1 MEDFE
6 KLGAFYLGKRYDLE
20 ASNLTDELVLYDS
33 KDLNTHAVIIG
44 MTGSGK
50 TGLGIGLI
58 EEAAIDHVP
67 VIAID
72 PKGDLGNLML
82 TFPQLAASDFE
93 PWVDPREATRKG
105 LDMAAYAQAQAN
117 LWEKGLGDWG
127 QSKARIAKLKAAAD
141 ITLYTPGS
149 SAGVP
154 VSALQAFRAP
164 DPDLID
170 ADPDLYRDS
179 VQATATGI
187 LALLG
192 IESDPLTSR
201 EHILLSRV
209 LDYEWREGRD
219 LDLAGLIARI
229 QSPPFDRIGVMDLD
243 GFYPQKAR
251 FELAM
256 RLNNLLAA
264 PGFEAW
270 LKGEPLDAAKLLHTA
285 DGKPRVSIMSIAHL
299 ADSERMFFVTLL
311 LNEIIRWMRTQ
322 PGTGSLRAILYMDE
336 LFGYMPPVANPP
348 TKALFL
354 TLLKQARAYG
364 LGLVLST
371 QNPVDLDYKGLSNT
385 GTWFIGRLQ
394 TERDKARVME
404 GLEGAA
410 AGGDF
415 DRGRMQEVLAGL
427 GKRRF
432 LLHNVHETE
441 DVVFNTRWVMSYLA
455 GPLTRGQ
462 IKRLVPQATAATTTA
477 AAVSAAKVPAGEG
490 LSVTPPV
497 LGPGLASL
505 YLPANSG
512 DGDQLVYQAR
522 LLVAATTSF
531 HQARLNI
538 DEERDWTFTCELDAG
553 PGGLNFDAAEDIGIV
568 LDDLDSDAEA
578 DSQFLPAGSIS
589 HAELIKAKTRF
600 KRWLR
605 TEHPLRLWKSTTL
618 KAVSQP
624 GETEGDFRVRLQQL
638 GNERRDKAVE
648 KLRAK
653 FAGKTRT
660 LEDRIMR
667 ARQAVEREGQ
677 QASKRKLDTAISIG
691 SAILGAVLGRRITRT
706 SASKIGTAAKGYGGI
721 RKEAGDVARA
731 KQRVA
736 ALEAD
741 LLALSQDFDAQV
753 EDLDSA
759 YDAQADELKEQAVR
773 AKSADIDVRFIGVG
787 FVPYW
792 RDQDT
797 GILTCAWEV

>member
-1 MEDFE
+1 
-6 KLGAFYLGKRYDLE
+6 
-20 ASNLTDELVLYDS
+20 
-33 KDLNTHAVIIG
+33 
-44 MTGSGK
+44 
-50 TGLGIGLI
+50 
-58 EEAAIDHVP
+58 
-67 VIAID
+67 
-72 PKGDLGNLML
+72 
-82 TFPQLAASDFE
+82 
-93 PWVDPREATRKG
+93 
-105 LDMAAYAQAQAN
+105 

-127 QSKARIAKLKAAAD
+127 QSKARIEKLKAAAQV
-141 ITLYTPGS
+141 TLYTPGS

-164 DPDLID
+164 DADLIE

-192 IESDPLTSR
+192 VESDPLTSR

-209 LDYEWREGRD
+209 LDHEWRGGKD

-229 QSPPFDRIGVMDLD
+229 QTPPFDRIGVMDLD

-270 LKGEPLDAAKLLHTA
+270 LKGEPLDVAKLLHTST
-285 DGKPRVSIMSIAHL
+285 GQPRISIMSIAHL

-322 PGTGSLRAILYMDE
+322 PGTGSLRAVLYMDE

-410 AGGDF
+410 AGGEF
-415 DRGRMQEVLAGL
+415 DRGRMQEILAGL

-455 GPLTRGQ
+455 GPLTRSQ
-462 IKRLVPQATAATTTA
+462 IKRLVPKAVTPEPSTSPIPSATLPTA
-477 AAVSAAKVPAGEG
+477 KG
-490 LSVTPPV
+490 LSATPPA
-497 LGPGLASL
+497 LGPGLANL
-505 YLPANSG
+505 YLPVNSG
-512 DGDQLVYQAR
+512 DGDQLVYQPR
-522 LLVAATTSF
+522 LLAAASVSF

-538 DEERDWTFTCELDAG
+538 NEERDWTLTCELDDG
-553 PGGLNFDAAEDIGIV
+553 PGGVDFDAAEDVGLA
-568 LDDLDSDAEA
+568 LDDLDSEAETG
-578 DSQFLPAGSIS
+578 SQFLPARSIS
-589 HAELIKAKTRF
+589 NAQLTKAKTRF

-605 TEHPLRLWKSTTL
+605 TEQPLRLWKSATL
-618 KAVSQP
+618 KAVSHP
-624 GETEGDFRVRLQQL
+624 GETEGDFRARLQQL
-638 GNERRDKAVE
+638 GNEKRDKAVE

-653 FAGKTRT
+653 FASKTRT
-660 LEDRIMR
+660 LEDRLMR

-677 QASKRKLDTAISIG
+677 QASKRKLDTAISVG
-691 SAILGAVLGRRITRT
+691 SAILGAVLGRRISRT
-706 SASKIGTAAKGYGGI
+706 SASKIGTAAKGYGGV

-731 KQRVA
+731 KERVA

-741 LLALSQDFDAQV
+741 LVALSDDFDEQV
-753 EDLDSA
+753 NALDAA
-759 YDAQADELKEQAVR
+759 YDAQADELKEQIVR
-773 AKSADIDVRFIGVG
+773 AKSTDIDVRFLGAG

-792 RDQDT
+792 RDTET
-797 GILTCAWEV
+797 GILTPAFES